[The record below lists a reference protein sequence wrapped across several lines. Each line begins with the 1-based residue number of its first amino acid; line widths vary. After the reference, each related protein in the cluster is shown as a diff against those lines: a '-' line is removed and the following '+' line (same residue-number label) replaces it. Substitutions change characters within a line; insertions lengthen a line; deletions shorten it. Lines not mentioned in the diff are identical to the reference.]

1 MTSSTPSTPSTS
13 PLSHIPPEILSA
25 RPYLLSI
32 DRTNRGMGR
41 YELTSFFADP
51 SSLPNFVSDV
61 CAHFAAK
68 LPVDAIV
75 GLDALGF
82 PLAGAMALRLGVG
95 CVLARKRGKL
105 ALPKEEIAATDGIRD
120 YSVERAGV
128 KGLEIRKDLLRTGMR
143 VIVV

>member
-1 MTSSTPSTPSTS
+1 MSSSTPDAS
-13 PLSHIPPEILSA
+13 PLSHIPAEILSA

-32 DRTNRGMGR
+32 DRTARGLGR

-51 SSLPNFVSDV
+51 SSLPKFVSDV
-61 CAHFAAK
+61 CAHFTAK

-95 CVLARKRGKL
+95 CLLARKRGKL
-105 ALPKEEIAATDGIRD
+105 ALPTEEIAVTDGIRD
-120 YSVERAGV
+120 YSVERAGE
-128 KGLEIRKDLLRTGMR
+128 KGLEIRKDLLRRGMR